1 MKKLLSIIFISLLFS
16 GNGYA
21 ENIKKIHFIC
31 EFERYYEIN
40 GIDEKLKS
48 INKLTTAITDDEF
61 ITIGIKPNEEII
73 ILETSY
79 WGMSQFKKP
88 EERIIIPY
96 SVTDNEIKFDNP
108 GSPSSVK
115 HTYTM
120 NRRTGKL
127 VMNFKNK
134 VGEARTHSNCSVKE
148 KLF

>member
-1 MKKLLSIIFISLLFS
+1 MKKFFLQIIFILFLS
-16 GNGYA
+16 VNAYA

-40 GIDEKLKS
+40 GIDEKLKN
-48 INKLTTAITDDEF
+48 INKLPTAITDDEF

-79 WGMSQFKKP
+79 WGMSQFKEP

>member
-1 MKKLLSIIFISLLFS
+1 MKKFFLQIIFILFLS
-16 GNGYA
+16 VNAYA

-31 EFERYYEIN
+31 EFDRYYEIN
-40 GIDEKLKS
+40 AIDEKLVN
-48 INKLTTAITDDEF
+48 INELPNAITNDEF

-79 WGMSQFKKP
+79 WMMSQFKEP

>member
-1 MKKLLSIIFISLLFS
+1 MSKLPKEHQFIDLL
-16 GNGYA
+16 
-21 ENIKKIHFIC
+21 EPTK
-31 EFERYYEIN
+31 
-40 GIDEKLKS
+40 
-48 INKLTTAITDDEF
+48 T
-61 ITIGIKPNEEII
+61 
-73 ILETSY
+73 
-79 WGMSQFKKP
+79 
-88 EERIIIPY
+88 
-96 SVTDNEIKFDNP
+96 VTDNEIKFDNP